1 MSKKIKLIS
10 FEKLMELL
18 EEQKP
23 FVSFAKSVADK
34 VDDID
39 LFDFLLVVEEQVDG
53 VTDEDAFCWLVDNYY
68 INEHGEANPK
78 YFEKGY
84 FTTKTETLMFYGG
97 KEIVKK
103 TFVTGLGQIY
113 FTEKIKSDFMK

>member
-1 MSKKIKLIS
+1 MSKKVKLIG
-10 FEKLMELL
+10 FEKLIELI

-39 LFDFLLVVEEQVDG
+39 LFDFLWVVEEQVDG
-53 VTDEDAFCWLVDNYY
+53 ITDEDAFCWFVDNYY
-68 INEHGEANPK
+68 INEYGEANK
-78 YFEKGY
+78 RYIDKGY
-84 FTTKTETLMFYGG
+84 LKVKTET
-97 KEIVKK
+97 VKFCRGIEKITK

-113 FTEKIKSDFMK
+113 FTEKIKSDFTK

>member
-10 FEKLMELL
+10 FEKLMGLL

-39 LFDFLLVVEEQVDG
+39 LFDFLWVVEEQADG
-53 VTDEDAFCWLVDNYY
+53 ITDEDAFCWLVDNYY
-68 INEHGEANPK
+68 INEHGEANKK
-78 YFEKGY
+78 YIEKGY
-84 FTTKTETLMFYGG
+84 FSVKTETVEFCGG
-97 KEIVKK
+97 IEKATK

-113 FTEKIKSDFMK
+113 FTEKIKSDFTK

>member
-1 MSKKIKLIS
+1 MSKKVKLIS

-39 LFDFLLVVEEQVDG
+39 LFDFLCVVEEQVDC
-53 VTDEDAFCWLVDNYY
+53 VTDEDVFCWLIDNYY
-68 INEHGEANPK
+68 INEHGEANKK
-78 YFEKGY
+78 YIDKGY
-84 FTTKTETLMFYGG
+84 FSTRTEKVRVFESV
-97 KEIVKK
+97 EIVTK

-113 FTEKIKSDFMK
+113 FTEKIKSDFTK